1 MSGLLK
7 SSTAGTTK
15 AASQGTSQG
24 TTQRTTQG
32 TTQGLGKLPAWLG
45 FKQQLSSRW
54 SALAVRERRYVGIA
68 AALVGAAVLWMF
80 TIQPAW
86 HVVRDAPAKLDQ
98 LELQLQQMQRMQS
111 ESAVL
116 RSAPP
121 VAPSQAAAALKA
133 ATERLGDG
141 AKLVL
146 QGDRATLTLTAV
158 SADALRAWLQEVRSA
173 ARARPVEMQL
183 LRNPRGFNGSL
194 VVTLGGTP

>member
-1 MSGLLK
+1 MSGLLRN
-7 SSTAGTTK
+7 SAVGTAK
-15 AASQGTSQG
+15 AS
-24 TTQRTTQG
+24 TQG
-32 TTQGLGKLPAWLG
+32 MGAPSAWLN
-45 FKQQLSSRW
+45 FKQQVGTRW
-54 SALAVRERRYVGIA
+54 SALAVRERRYVSIA
-68 AALVGAAVLWMF
+68 AVLVGAALLWMF

-86 HVVRDAPAKLDQ
+86 RVVTEAPAKLDQ

-121 VAPSQAAAALKA
+121 VAPSQAAMALKA

-141 AKLVL
+141 AKLAV
-146 QGDRATLTLTAV
+146 QGDRATLTLTAI

-183 LRNPRGFNGSL
+183 VRNPRGFNGSL